1 MPPKGKKVER
11 KEENISLGPQI
22 REGTNFLPHSAWR
35 GDDTLLNPVLVLME
49 MAFCAE

>member
-22 REGTNFLPHSAWR
+22 REGSAPHA
-35 GDDTLLNPVLVLME
+35 VL
-49 MAFCAE
+49 